1 MKLNPLAKP
10 MLDIFDFSS
19 LPPPPHPAINHEKL
33 NLLLNYFP
41 LISQISN
48 RIFFI
53 PCLHFLAASRTNKL
67 IPLRPITEMIWNT
80 KSGQ

>member
-1 MKLNPLAKP
+1 MGMEINPPAKSP
-10 MLDIFDFSS
+10 YASFALYS
-19 LPPPPHPAINHEKL
+19 PHPRSAVNYEKL

-53 PCLHFLAASRTNKL
+53 PCLHFLAESRTNKL
-67 IPLRPITEMIWNT
+67 IPLRAIRGII
-80 KSGQ
+80 